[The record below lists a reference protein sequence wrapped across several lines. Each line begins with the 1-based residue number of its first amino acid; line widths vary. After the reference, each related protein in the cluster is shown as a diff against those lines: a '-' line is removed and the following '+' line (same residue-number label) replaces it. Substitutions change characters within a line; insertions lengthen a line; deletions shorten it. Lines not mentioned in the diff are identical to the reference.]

1 MICHKNYP
9 FIISKSVILENKFIP
24 VYFGS
29 TNNLKS
35 RHNNHLSYY
44 KLWKKGD
51 LKCKYTYT
59 YTYFNLY
66 EKYGIENCQLV
77 ILEEFIGLSKF
88 QLAEKEAYYV
98 KNYHCFNKNIPNQ
111 WLNNP
116 NYYPNYYR
124 NWCSI
129 NKQFIY
135 EKLNC
140 VCGSHYTRSNKI
152 KHLKTNK
159 HLKYVNLNSLINDI

>member
-1 MICHKNYP
+1 MINSY
-9 FIISKSVILENKFIP
+9 N
-24 VYFGS
+24 
-29 TNNLKS
+29 TNRKCNGKEET
-35 RHNNHLSYY
+35 LS
-44 KLWKKGD
+44 
-51 LKCKYTYT
+51 
-59 YTYFNLY
+59 
-66 EKYGIENCQLV
+66 QLV

-135 EKLNC
+135 EKLNE
-140 VCGSHYTRSNKI
+140 
-152 KHLKTNK
+152 
-159 HLKYVNLNSLINDI
+159 